1 MFVDEVEIEVQSGH
15 GGAGAMSFRREKF
28 VPRGGP
34 DGGDGGKGGDVRL
47 VADASLGTLLDFR
60 NHRVFRAASGQPGQG
75 SRKSGKGGEDAVI
88 RVPVGTLVRD
98 LETGQVVADLIA
110 EGESVVVARG
120 GRGGRGN
127 YRFRSSTNRAP
138 RHTQPGGD
146 SEARRLKL
154 TLKLIADVGLVG
166 LPNAGKSTF
175 LSVISRARPK
185 IADYPFTTLAPNLG
199 IVSVADWQSMVVADI
214 PGIVEGAHQGRGLGH
229 RFLRHIERTRV
240 LAVLI
245 DAGSPDPAETYR
257 TLVDELGRWSPT
269 LLRKPRVMVFTKID
283 TIPDPSTLAPLE
295 AGLETHAISSV
306 TGAKVPELIRAL
318 HERVR
323 SLDDAGADR
332 SDPLR
337 DPDDADDPVRAGA
350 PEADPPEETDA

>member
-1 MFVDEVEIEVQSGH
+1 MFVDEVEIEVESGH
-15 GGAGAMSFRREKF
+15 GGAGALSFRREKF

-47 VADASLGTLLDFR
+47 VADSSLGTLLDFR
-60 NHRVFRAASGQPGQG
+60 NHRKFKAENGQPGQG
-75 SRKSGKGGEDAVI
+75 SRKSGRSGEDAVI
-88 RVPVGTLVRD
+88 RVPVGTLVHD
-98 LETGQVVADLIA
+98 LATGQVVADLIA
-110 EGESVVVARG
+110 EGEDVIVARG

-146 SEARRLKL
+146 AEGRRFKL

-199 IVSVADWQSMVVADI
+199 IVSVGEWQSMVVADI
-214 PGIVEGAHQGRGLGH
+214 PGIVEGAHEGRGLGH

-245 DAGSPDPAETYR
+245 DAGSPEPAETYR
-257 TLVDELGRWSPT
+257 TLIDELGRWSQT
-269 LLRKPRVMVFTKID
+269 LLRKPRVLVFTKID
-283 TIPDPSTLAPLE
+283 TILDPSELASFEP
-295 AGLETHAISSV
+295 GLETHAISSV

-318 HERVR
+318 HDRVR
-323 SLDDAGADR
+323 ALDAAEHDG
-332 SDPLR
+332 
-337 DPDDADDPVRAGA
+337 DDADDPVRAGA
-350 PEADPPEETDA
+350 PEAEPESDPAEETEE